1 MINDFTFQMD
11 KLVHKANFDVFS
23 EMTEVDIDATTLIDT
38 EAGDLI
44 DVFWRRSDL
53 NNFEFQ

>member
-11 KLVHKANFDVFS
+11 ELVNEANFDVFS
-23 EMTEVDIDATTLIDT
+23 EMTEVDIDAATLIDT